1 MSNHQGQFLAALPR
15 NFHALRGPFL
25 QWAAPYGQA
34 DETVLGHLRRAL
46 IGWYEA
52 SIDPTDPYVGKVNHY
67 VQRVAAVY
75 FSGKMEEALMA
86 AERMPLAELGMTEAQ
101 NPLNH
106 LPRPIHLS
114 ATQQLMLTQFKE
126 MGKNCRELLMMS
138 DYHRLTVTRMAEVL
152 NLEGRLAQLEDQRS
166 KCLLMVREGWQ
177 AGGII
182 DPVHTPS
189 PIDEELINRY
199 YSRALGVAERWNVE
213 ARRPGDRVF
222 REAMELREDWAE
234 VVTVAGR
241 QDLMETL
248 MREEGKYAVKR
259 PSAPAAAPKV
269 KLSPRRKG
277 GIQLGKFELPDLQSL
292 LAVGLFAVLCWL
304 AWSTFGPSSAQRQ
317 SVANFEPYL
326 NIFDRYAPR
335 DESERDLKRILYY
348 YDQADYQTAYDELL
362 PVAQAYP
369 AAPLYLGV
377 SALALEQ
384 PTRALD
390 WFEQIPDSSFYR
402 PTAEWYEALAY
413 LAEGRKEAAV
423 IVLEDISATPGHE
436 FRGAARQLLGGL

>member
-1 MSNHQGQFLAALPR
+1 MSNHEGQFLAALPR

-25 QWAAPYGQA
+25 QWAEPYGQA
-34 DETVLGHLRRAL
+34 DEVVLGHLRRAL

-52 SIDPTDPYVGKVNHY
+52 CIDQTDPYVGKVNHY
-67 VQRVAAVY
+67 VQRVAEVY
-75 FSGKMEEALMA
+75 FSGRMEEAVMA
-86 AERMPLAELGMTEAQ
+86 AERMPLAQLGMTQDQ

-106 LPRPIHLS
+106 LPRPIHLN

-126 MGKNCRELLMMS
+126 MGKNCQELLLMS
-138 DYHRLTVTRMAEVL
+138 GYHRLTATRMAEVL

-166 KCLLMVREGWQ
+166 KCLLMVRESWQ
-177 AGGII
+177 AGGIV

-189 PIDEELINRY
+189 PLDEELINRY
-199 YSRALGVAERWNVE
+199 YSGELGVTERWDVE
-213 ARRPGDRVF
+213 ARRPADSVF
-222 REAMELREDWAE
+222 RQAMELREDWAE
-234 VVTVAGR
+234 VVSVAGR

-248 MREEGKYAVKR
+248 VREETKYAVKR
-259 PSAPAAAPKV
+259 SSAPAASPKV

-277 GIQLGKFELPDLQSL
+277 GIKLGKFELPDLQTI
-292 LAVGLFAVLCWL
+292 LAAVLFGVLCWM
-304 AWSTFGPSSAQRQ
+304 AWTTFGPSSAQRK
-317 SVANFEPYL
+317 SVAHFEPYP
-326 NIFDRYAPR
+326 NVFDRYEPR

-348 YDQADYQTAYDELL
+348 YDRADYQSAYDELL

-390 WFEQIPDSSFYR
+390 WLEQIPDGSYYH
-402 PTAEWYEALAY
+402 PTSEWYEALAY
-413 LAEGRKEAAV
+413 LAEGRKDAAV
-423 IVLEDISATPGHE
+423 IVLEDIAETPGHE
-436 FRGAARQLLGGL
+436 FRGKAGRLLEEL